1 MNKLNFQDL
10 RFCVLRIPK
19 NVRTIM
25 QDKQW
30 SNQMFIAGGFIRSV
44 ITNEKINDIDIFVS
58 TVEKAELLAYKLC
71 KDKKD
76 IIKTD
81 NAYTV
86 RGNPC
91 LQIIHRWVFNNAKDI
106 TNSFDFTIC
115 AAAIYCD
122 VVGDNKFTYDSFCH
136 QLFYQDLAAKRLTY
150 MQPQRNEDAG
160 GSMLRVLKYYQ
171 KGYRIPL
178 DSLGMVIARL
188 TKAFDASKID
198 LKNEFE
204 TSKIITGLLRQV
216 DPNVDPTREAHLPS
230 SQTPTEEIDFS
241 EIQFD

>member
-86 RGNPC
+86 RGNP
-91 LQIIHRWVFNNAKDI
+91 
-106 TNSFDFTIC
+106 
-115 AAAIYCD
+115 
-122 VVGDNKFTYDSFCH
+122 
-136 QLFYQDLAAKRLTY
+136 
-150 MQPQRNEDAG
+150 
-160 GSMLRVLKYYQ
+160 
-171 KGYRIPL
+171 
-178 DSLGMVIARL
+178 
-188 TKAFDASKID
+188 
-198 LKNEFE
+198 
-204 TSKIITGLLRQV
+204 
-216 DPNVDPTREAHLPS
+216 
-230 SQTPTEEIDFS
+230 
-241 EIQFD
+241 

>member
-1 MNKLNFQDL
+1 
-10 RFCVLRIPK
+10 
-19 NVRTIM
+19 
-25 QDKQW
+25 
-30 SNQMFIAGGFIRSV
+30 
-44 ITNEKINDIDIFVS
+44 
-58 TVEKAELLAYKLC
+58 
-71 KDKKD
+71 
-76 IIKTD
+76 
-81 NAYTV
+81 
-86 RGNPC
+86 
-91 LQIIHRWVFNNAKDI
+91 
-106 TNSFDFTIC
+106 
-115 AAAIYCD
+115 
-122 VVGDNKFTYDSFCH
+122 
-136 QLFYQDLAAKRLTY
+136 